1 MVFLYLTAAIIT
13 SGLAGNLY
21 KRISSQSFSASMSS
35 LFPSIWFFP
44 LSLGFFISAVSG
56 GITTSQL
63 LKPYLLFPALAAGAG
78 MAAAAALLIESM
90 KKTCLS
96 ISVILVNLNFIIPVV
111 LSAVFLQENAGWLQL
126 IGMSLAV
133 AAILWLNLKK
143 DEDRT
148 GLGFKLI
155 LPCIACFANGMVNF
169 SIKLHQSNMGG
180 SYLRGFYG
188 IMYLTAALLCLIMCL
203 ILHKKQA
210 PANSDKKASSSV
222 ILTSAAMLGICNGVC
237 FYMTGLLAGKMN
249 ATAQFTIITAA
260 SILVSLLV
268 GFIVQKEPI
277 TKKTA
282 VSFLFCLVAIL
293 CQASGM

>member
-1 MVFLYLTAAIIT
+1 M
-13 SGLAGNLY
+13 
-21 KRISSQSFSASMSS
+21 SA
-35 LFPSIWFFP
+35 LFPSIWFLP
-44 LSLGFFISAVSG
+44 LSLVFFISAMSG
-56 GITTSQL
+56 GITVSML
-63 LKPYLLFPALAAGAG
+63 LEPALLFPALAAGAG
-78 MAAAAALLIESM
+78 MTAAAALLIESM
-90 KKTCLS
+90 KKTSLS
-96 ISVILVNLNFIIPVV
+96 ISVILVNLNFIIPVI
-111 LSAVFLQENAGWLQL
+111 LSAAFLQENAGWLQL
-126 IGMSLAV
+126 IGMLLAV
-133 AAILWLNLKK
+133 TAILWLNLKK

-155 LPCIACFANGMVNF
+155 LPCIACLANGMVNF

-180 SYLRGFYG
+180 SYFRGFYG
-188 IMYLTAALLCLIMCL
+188 VMYLTAALLCLIISL

-210 PANSDKKASSSV
+210 TANSDKKASPSV

-249 ATAQFTIITAA
+249 AAAQFTIITAA